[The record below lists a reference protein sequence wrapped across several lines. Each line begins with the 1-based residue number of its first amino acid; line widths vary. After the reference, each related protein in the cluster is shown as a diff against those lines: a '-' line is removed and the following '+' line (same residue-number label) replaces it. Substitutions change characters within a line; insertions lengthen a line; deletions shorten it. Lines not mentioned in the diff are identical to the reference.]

1 MVKQMKI
8 ENITHN
14 RKLLT
19 RVEGVSFLIFITLF
33 IGSII
38 DKMFKLGL
46 VDYDSDGRNLLFSI
60 LLISSMVIAVSLSKY
75 INHMDQPFVNWAKP
89 IVNER
94 WIHQT
99 KFGDEGNCAQA
110 AIASLLG
117 LRLEQVPEFPL
128 HDATV
133 FWEDIEVFLN
143 SKGLTLFYMPQNMRP
158 DFYYLASGKSPR
170 GRNHM
175 VVAQGS
181 KIVHDPHPDGDGLLS
196 FDRVYMIVPTDYVEY
211 KRSL

>member
-1 MVKQMKI
+1 MKI

-19 RVEGVSFLIFITLF
+19 KIANTSLFIFILLF
-33 IGSII
+33 VGSII
-38 DKMFKLGL
+38 DKVFKFGL
-46 VDYDSDGRNLLFSI
+46 IEYDSEGRNLLFNSI
-60 LLISSMVIAVSLSKY
+60 LISTVVIGVSLSRY
-75 INHMDQPFVNWAKP
+75 ITRMDRPEINLAKP
-89 IVNER
+89 IINKR

-99 KFGDEGNCAQA
+99 KFGDEGNCARA

-128 HDATV
+128 HDATA
-133 FWEDIEVFLN
+133 FWDGIELFLN

-158 DFYYLASGKSPR
+158 DCYYLASGKSPR

-175 VVAQGS
+175 VVARGS
-181 KIVHDPHPDGDGLLS
+181 KIVHDPHPDGGGLLS
-196 FDRVYMIVPTDYVEY
+196 FDRVYMIVPVDYVEY